1 MKLNQFADVL
11 IFKKVL
17 KMYHK
22 TTQWGRNEFF
32 YINLNYLQIFENI
45 FFIFHRNQ
53 RPQKAQN
60 VSNLDATSKTK
71 NGQTKEIVIN
81 FS

>member
-11 IFKKVL
+11 IFKKVQN
-17 KMYHK
+17 MYHK
-22 TTQWGRNEFF
+22 TTQLGRNEFF
-32 YINLNYLQIFENI
+32 SINLNYLENFKNI
-45 FFIFHRNQ
+45 FLIFHRKQ

-71 NGQTKEIVIN
+71 IGQTKGIVIN
-81 FS
+81 YS